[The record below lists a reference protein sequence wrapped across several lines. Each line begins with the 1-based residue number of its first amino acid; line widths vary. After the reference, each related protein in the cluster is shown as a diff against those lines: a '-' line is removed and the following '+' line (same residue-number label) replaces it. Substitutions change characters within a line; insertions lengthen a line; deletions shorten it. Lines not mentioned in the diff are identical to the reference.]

1 MDGQRDKAPPHLPA
15 AASSS
20 PRQAVEH
27 TREVTSRA
35 RPAGRR
41 PPSGTAGGVGHPRLA
56 TPSAARLPRCGQ
68 SQQGWGPLALPP
80 PVASFIFIIFMRG
93 GGGAR
98 LALGAPPPTW
108 DPAPAE
114 AQAPV
119 GRPRLPLRGGSF
131 HLVTTQKCVAAAP
144 PSVVPAPGCV
154 CGVSSLRGKEQRGQ
168 GKDCSSPLGKV
179 GRNAWRPAARSL
191 LVPVLAFFHGMGF
204 KPSTSSLL
212 GKRSTT
218 ELRPLTICFERRL

>member
-1 MDGQRDKAPPHLPA
+1 MG
-15 AASSS
+15 
-20 PRQAVEH
+20 H
-27 TREVTSRA
+27 TREFTSRA
-35 RPAGRR
+35 RRAGRR

-56 TPSAARLPRCGQ
+56 TLSAARLLRCGQ

-93 GGGAR
+93 EWGRAR
-98 LALGAPPPTW
+98 LARGAPPPTW

-179 GRNAWRPAARSL
+179 GRNARRPAARSL
-191 LVPVLAFFHGMGF
+191 LVPVLAFFFMGWVSN
-204 KPSTSSLL
+204 PV
-212 GKRSTT
+212 
-218 ELRPLTICFERRL
+218 PQAC

>member
-68 SQQGWGPLALPP
+68 SQQQGWGPLALPP

-93 GGGAR
+93 WGRGPACPRRPAPDLGSRPGGGTGPS
-98 LALGAPPPTW
+98 GAPPASASGREFPLGH
-108 DPAPAE
+108 DSKMCRGRSS
-114 AQAPV
+114 V
-119 GRPRLPLRGGSF
+119 GRPCPRVCLWGLLLARKGA
-131 HLVTTQKCVAAAP
+131 KR
-144 PSVVPAPGCV
+144 PGK
-154 CGVSSLRGKEQRGQ
+154 GLLLS
-168 GKDCSSPLGKV
+168 LGK
-179 GRNAWRPAARSL
+179 GR
-191 LVPVLAFFHGMGF
+191 
-204 KPSTSSLL
+204 
-212 GKRSTT
+212 
-218 ELRPLTICFERRL
+218 

>member
-1 MDGQRDKAPPHLPA
+1 MGGWTAGQSSATPTSGRELLPA
-15 AASSS
+15 PGRGAHPGGHLSGAPGRKEAPLRHSGRSGAPKASHAFSSTAPAVWAKPAGPGS
-20 PRQAVEH
+20 PRA
-27 TREVTSRA
+27 SA
-35 RPAGRR
+35 
-41 PPSGTAGGVGHPRLA
+41 PSCLIHIHHIHEGD
-56 TPSAARLPRCGQ
+56 
-68 SQQGWGPLALPP
+68 
-80 PVASFIFIIFMRG
+80 
-93 GGGAR
+93 GGGAS
-98 LALGAPPPTW
+98 LARGAPPPTW

-179 GRNAWRPAARSL
+179 G
-191 LVPVLAFFHGMGF
+191 
-204 KPSTSSLL
+204 
-212 GKRSTT
+212 
-218 ELRPLTICFERRL
+218 